1 VTSLKN
7 LAYYRKL
14 SGLKQSDV
22 AEYLGLNQSTVSKLE
37 RNVND
42 CPLSVAL
49 KISELLKVDLFRLAQ
64 YERGERDE
72 KG

>member
-14 SGLKQSDV
+14 SGLKQSDI
-22 AEYLGLNQSTVSKLE
+22 AEHLKINQSTVSKME
-37 RNVND
+37 RNLID

-49 KISELLKVDLFRLAQ
+49 KVSELLNIDLFRLAQ
-64 YERGERDE
+64 YERGDKDE
-72 KG
+72 AR

>member
-1 VTSLKN
+1 MKN